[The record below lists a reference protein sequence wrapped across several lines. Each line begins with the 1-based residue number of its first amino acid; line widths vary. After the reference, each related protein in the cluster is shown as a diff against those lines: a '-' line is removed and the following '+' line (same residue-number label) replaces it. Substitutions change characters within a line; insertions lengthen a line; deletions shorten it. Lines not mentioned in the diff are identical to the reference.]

1 MALSGSNTQT
11 VPGTGGY
18 ISIRFDWTASQ
29 NISGNYSDVTVK
41 VYVVRGSYGYNTNS
55 TADETILWI
64 DGTKYTGTSSIGG
77 ASNTTSLL
85 MERTKR
91 VYHNADGTKSF
102 SIDFQKYFGLSWG
115 GTWVGTVYFD
125 AITYTL
131 NTIPRATTPIL
142 SNYDPVMGSTITI
155 DLPRASSSFTHYVF
169 HDFWVGSWTQINQ
182 TAVGTSLQ
190 WTVPLEEYALRIPN
204 SASGGGRI
212 QVDTWNGST
221 FIGSKIVNFTANVPS
236 FVIPT
241 IDTVTVAE
249 AVAGLAAKFGA
260 YVQFKSKL
268 AISMAASG
276 MYGSTISS
284 YKITANGTTY
294 NAASAT
300 TNELVA
306 SGADKVIF
314 EATDSRG
321 RKATQTVTIT
331 VVTYSQPSVLSIGA
345 SRVDASGA
353 SDDEGIYAKVF
364 FKTAIAPVNNLNDKL
379 LEIKMRKVGTESW
392 TTAYSDSTAYAYDTF
407 QLLVGFDGDFAYDI
421 QVTVTDYFSGTNPAT
436 LSTTLSTAFTL
447 VDYFAGGKGLAF
459 GKVANKD
466 GFENALKTWFTG
478 GIETVA
484 LPIGDGTLLYWQGI
498 PGGFYH
504 AVLGSVTGQPR
515 PSGLIHIIRNNGDFS
530 AVWYDDTSDAIYRLR
545 GSTATISGW
554 VLIAGNPTIFRPA
567 LLNGWKNYPN
577 YEAAGYYK
585 DSNNRVQLCGL
596 IELGNAA
603 SGITIFQLPVGFR
616 PAYRELFPIYS
627 GGTIGRVDVLA
638 DGNVVVQTGDS
649 AFLSLSGISFLA
661 KN

>member
-1 MALSGSNTQT
+1 MALSGTYTQIFT
-11 VPGTGGY
+11 NNSAFRLRIEWSATQ
-18 ISIRFDWTASQ
+18 D
-29 NISGNYSDVTVK
+29 ISGNYSTVWADLYIDSLQSWAS
-41 VYVVRGSYGYNTNS
+41 VYDATSSACAITINGNRKTFYNNS
-55 TADETILWI
+55 TINAYQSKKLGSHGVT
-64 DGTKYTGTSSIGG
+64 
-77 ASNTTSLL
+77 
-85 MERTKR
+85 
-91 VYHNADGTKSF
+91 VYHNADGTKQF
-102 SIDFQKYFGLSWG
+102 SISAEHNFDITWNGSYVGNVTLSGSAW
-115 GTWVGTVYFD
+115 
-125 AITYTL
+125 L
-131 NTIPRATTPIL
+131 NTIPRATTPVL
-142 SNYDPVMGSTITI
+142 SNSNPVMGTAITI
-155 DLPRASSSFTHYVF
+155 NLPRASDSFTHYVY
-169 HDFWVGSWTQINQ
+169 HDFYVGSWTQINT
-182 TAVGTSLQ
+182 TAVGTSLG
-190 WTVPLEEYALRIPN
+190 WTVPLEEYAQRIPN

-212 QVDTWNGST
+212 QVDTWNGGT

-236 FVIPT
+236 FAIPT
-241 IDTVTVAE
+241 INTATVAE

-306 SGADKVIF
+306 SGADNVIF

-321 RKATQTVTIT
+321 RKATQTVAIT
-331 VVTYSQPSVLSIGA
+331 VVAYSQPSVLSIGA

-353 SDDEGIYAKVF
+353 SDDEGIYAKVAF
-364 FKTAIAPVNNLNDKL
+364 RTVIAPVNNLNDKL

-459 GKVANKD
+459 GKVANKN

-484 LPIGDGTLLYWQGI
+484 LPTGDGSLAYWQTV

-504 AVLGSVTGQPR
+504 AALGSVTGQPR
-515 PSGLIHIIRNNGDFS
+515 PSGLIHVIRNKSDFS
-530 AVWYDDTSDAIYRLR
+530 AIWYDLTSRNVYRLY
-545 GSTATISGW
+545 GSAAAINGWTLISGSP
-554 VLIAGNPTIFRPA
+554 VTFAPA
-567 LLNGWKNYPN
+567 LMNSWVNFGDGFAPVKYWKGPDNLVHI
-577 YEAAGYYK
+577 G
-585 DSNNRVQLCGL
+585 GL
-596 IELGNAA
+596 IKNGVTADNTIIFTLPIGYRPGAKEIFTVTQNNA
-603 SGITIFQLPVGFR
+603 
-616 PAYRELFPIYS
+616 
-627 GGTIGRVDVLA
+627 IGRIDI
-638 DGNVVVQTGDS
+638 DHKGNVLVKLAGAGFT
-649 AFLSLSGISFLA
+649 SLSGISFLA
-661 KN
+661 EN